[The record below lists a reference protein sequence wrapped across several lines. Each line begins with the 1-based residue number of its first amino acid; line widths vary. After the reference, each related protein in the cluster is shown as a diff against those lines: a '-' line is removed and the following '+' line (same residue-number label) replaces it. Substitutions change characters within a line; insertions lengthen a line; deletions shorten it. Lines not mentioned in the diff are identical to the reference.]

1 MSLLRLSGVV
11 VVFMG
16 WQLFDDG
23 PLAYYIGAGLL
34 IGWLATERAIT
45 APGKAWAVYAY
56 AAACGLSSSAC
67 GAMYAA
73 GADARHFLCDRGT
86 GLPVSLLSGLLA
98 LAAVLYL
105 SVGGR
110 DG

>member
-1 MSLLRLSGVV
+1 MNLVRLVGVAA
-11 VVFMG
+11 VFMG
-16 WQLFDDG
+16 WQLAPDG

-34 IGWLATERAIT
+34 IAWLALERAVT

-56 AAACGLSSSAC
+56 AAFCGLSTSTC